1 MASFYHPGHSYGNSI
16 GGGHNHNHHG
26 RSRRGPRG
34 VSSSHNA
41 HRQHNLIKQQQ
52 RSPKQPS
59 ENPAFAAYV
68 KDLEAARSF
77 DIEDDEVFCPVH
89 LLTEDD
95 LQSMHSSSA
104 SDRSSLSSASPE
116 ASPMQQQVHPTPSFI
131 VSGPASYN
139 HNAFH
144 HNNRASQQ
152 HTKVYQPVAQRH
164 RQAIPIVDPS
174 TRSVAS
180 PPPSVSPA
188 RQMQHQYARRW

>member
-1 MASFYHPGHSYGNSI
+1 MASFYHPGHSYGNSMS
-16 GGGHNHNHHG
+16 GGHNHNHHG

-34 VSSSHNA
+34 VSSSHHA
-41 HRQHNLIKQQQ
+41 HRQQHLLKQQQ

-59 ENPAFAAYV
+59 ENPAYTAYI

-77 DIEDDEVFCPVH
+77 DLEDDEVFCPVH

-116 ASPMQQQVHPTPSFI
+116 ASPLQQQVHPNPSFL

-139 HNAFH
+139 HNAYH
-144 HNNRASQQ
+144 QNRASQQ

-164 RQAIPIVDPS
+164 RSAIPIVDPS